1 MYCRK
6 AHRCFNPIMHPPT
19 TRALRD
25 EKGQGLVELA
35 LVLPL
40 LLLILLG
47 IADLGRAFYYTVLI
61 TGAAREAAVYAAGN
75 PSADAAAVTQHACD
89 ASGLVAY
96 GSACPASFA
105 VTCIAVCPTNGG
117 DSGIRVSYAFSLISA
132 YLVDRVFNVNPL
144 VLRAEARFPG
154 TAP

>member
-1 MYCRK
+1 M
-6 AHRCFNPIMHPPT
+6 HRLWR
-19 TRALRD
+19 RALRD

-47 IADLGRAFYYTVLI
+47 IADLGRAFYYTVMI
-61 TGAAREAAVYAAGN
+61 TGAAREAAAYAAVN
-75 PSADAAAVTQHACD
+75 PSADAAAVAQHACN
-89 ASGLVAY
+89 ASGIAAF
-96 GSACPASFA
+96 GSACPASFV
-105 VTCIAVCPTNGG
+105 VTCIAACPTNGG
-117 DSGIRVSYAFSLISA
+117 DSGIRVTYAFSFISA

-154 TAP
+154 MAP

>member
-1 MYCRK
+1 M
-6 AHRCFNPIMHPPT
+6 HRLWGRT
-19 TRALRD
+19 LSD

-47 IADLGRAFYYTVLI
+47 IADLGRAFYYTVMI
-61 TGAAREAAVYAAGN
+61 TGAAREAAAYAATN
-75 PSADAAAVTQHACD
+75 PTANASAVAQHACN
-89 ASGLVAY
+89 ASGLAAF
-96 GSACPASFA
+96 GSACPTTFV
-105 VTCIAVCPTNGG
+105 VTCVAACPTSGG
-117 DSGIRVSYAFSLISA
+117 DSGIRVTYAFSFISA

-154 TAP
+154 MAP

>member
-1 MYCRK
+1 
-6 AHRCFNPIMHPPT
+6 MHWLMR
-19 TRALRD
+19 RALRD

-47 IADLGRAFYYTVLI
+47 IADLGRAFYYTVMI
-61 TGAAREAAVYAAGN
+61 TGAAREAAAYAAGN
-75 PSADAAAVTQHACD
+75 PSADAAAIAQHACN
-89 ASGLVAY
+89 ASGLTAF

-105 VTCIAVCPTNGG
+105 VTCIAACPTNGG
-117 DSGIRVSYAFSLISA
+117 DSGVRVTYGFSLISG

>member
-1 MYCRK
+1 MHRLCR
-6 AHRCFNPIMHPPT
+6 
-19 TRALRD
+19 RASWD
-25 EKGQGLVELA
+25 ERGQGLVELA
-35 LVLPL
+35 LALPL

-47 IADLGRAFYYTVLI
+47 IADLGRAFYYTVMI
-61 TGAAREAAVYAAGN
+61 TGAAREAAAYAAGN
-75 PSADAAAVTQHACD
+75 PSADAAAVAQHACN

-105 VTCIAVCPTNGG
+105 VTCVATCPTSGG
-117 DSGIRVSYAFSLISA
+117 DSGVRVTYAFSLISA

-154 TAP
+154 TSP

>member
-1 MYCRK
+1 
-6 AHRCFNPIMHPPT
+6 MHPLT
-19 TRALRD
+19 TRALRN

-35 LVLPL
+35 LALPL

-47 IADLGRAFYYTVLI
+47 VADLGRAFYYTVLI
-61 TGAAREAAVYAAGN
+61 TGAAREAAAYAAGN
-75 PSADAAAVTQHACD
+75 PSADAAAITQHACN
-89 ASGLVAY
+89 ASGLVTY

-117 DSGIRVSYAFSLISA
+117 DSGVRVTYGFSLISA